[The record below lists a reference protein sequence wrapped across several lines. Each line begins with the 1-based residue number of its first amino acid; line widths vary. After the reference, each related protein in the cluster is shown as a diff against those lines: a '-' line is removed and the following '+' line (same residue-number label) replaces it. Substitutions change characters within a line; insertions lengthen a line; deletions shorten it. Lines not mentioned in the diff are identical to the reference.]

1 MAKQIK
7 GKKEPKLFT
16 IADMPSYE
24 ECKKLGFSFKD
35 SIHAK
40 MRCRVVLTGEFREPK
55 KGEWYLSGAIPEGYR
70 AKNDLLSAFYIC
82 RLVRVETKH
91 VIVETI
97 VAE

>member
-1 MAKQIK
+1 
-7 GKKEPKLFT
+7 
-16 IADMPSYE
+16 
-24 ECKKLGFSFKD
+24 
-35 SIHAK
+35 
-40 MRCRVVLTGEFREPK
+40 LTGKFLEPK